1 LVGKVF
7 KHGAPRLTLLKKND
21 RIDTKGF
28 RNLLKRID
36 GRSILL
42 ALYHPDVVA
51 IQACSI
57 SQLFL
62 SEAAVLSE
70 TPQISGY
77 QPPQLHAA

>member
-1 LVGKVF
+1 
-7 KHGAPRLTLLKKND
+7 
-21 RIDTKGF
+21 
-28 RNLLKRID
+28 
-36 GRSILL
+36 L